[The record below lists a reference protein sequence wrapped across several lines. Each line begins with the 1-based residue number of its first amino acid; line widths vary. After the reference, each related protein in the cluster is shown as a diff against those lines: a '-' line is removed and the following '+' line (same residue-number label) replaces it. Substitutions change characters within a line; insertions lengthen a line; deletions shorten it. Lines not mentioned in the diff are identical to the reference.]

1 MAILA
6 RLILVLGVCLGAIG
20 AAGFAET
27 VEPEAWP
34 LFVAGIVTSVIGG
47 LLLRREVRRRA
58 TEGAEGGLTREGL
71 AEALGAI
78 AREVETLD
86 DERETLDRDAF
97 CERIDALLT
106 GACFELGSRNEDY
119 ARLLG
124 PSDFAGIWE
133 GFAVCERLLARAWS
147 IATDGHLEE
156 AREELSRAREPI
168 VTAAAR
174 AGWA

>member
-6 RLILVLGVCLGAIG
+6 RLLLISGVCLGAIG

-47 LLLRREVRRRA
+47 LLLRRDTRRCA
-58 TEGAEGGLTREGL
+58 TAGEEGGLTRKGL
-71 AEALGAI
+71 AETLGAI
-78 AREVETLD
+78 AREVESLD
-86 DERETLDRDAF
+86 DERETLDRETF
-97 CERIDALLT
+97 CARIDVLLS

-124 PSDFAGIWE
+124 PSDFAEIWE
-133 GFAVCERLLARAWS
+133 GFAVSERLLARAWS
-147 IATDGHLEE
+147 MATDGHLEE

-168 VTAAAR
+168 GSAALHAE
-174 AGWA
+174 